1 MIVYWSSPSENTYR
15 FVQKLGLSNVKRLP
29 ISAKEPVPIVNAEY
43 VIITP
48 TYGGGHKDDPD
59 TVPKPVEKFL
69 EANKSL
75 LRGVIAAGNTNFG
88 QGFCAAGKAISEK
101 YNVPYLYRF
110 ELAGTDDD
118 VANVKDGLRKFWK
131 EQNGR

>member
-1 MIVYWSSPSENTYR
+1 MIVYWSSPSENTHR
-15 FVQKLGLSNVKRLP
+15 FVQKLGLTNVLR
-29 ISAKEPVPIVNAEY
+29 ITENQTVNAEY

-59 TVPKPVEKFL
+59 TVPKPVQKFL
-69 EANKSL
+69 EANKFL

-101 YNVPYLYRF
+101 YKVPFLYRF
-110 ELAGTDDD
+110 ELAGTETD
-118 VANVKDGLRKFWK
+118 VENVRNGLRVFWK